1 MNDGCVLLDFD
12 EVSTDG
18 LFKVLLFEDSNSEHG
33 FRVIIVKTSYIKT
46 LKDEVFR
53 KGFINTSKFTKVY
66 TGTLP
71 KEAFEQ
77 YLDVKGIF
85 NKANKTEIYSTVC
98 LDGKVLISFDEAR
111 KVAKKRAARY
121 KKLINWRDDYHFD
134 IPKSKRGSIFGK
146 NDITAVRYKRMSFPD
161 IKIKYSPFYYVIDE
175 NSNRRRVDLSP
186 FDKK

>member
-1 MNDGCVLLDFD
+1 MAKTNSKKVVLADTLGRTVAEIVSDKTKEYLNDGCVLLDFD
-12 EVSTDG
+12 EASTDG
-18 LFKVLLFEDSNSEHG
+18 LFKVLF
-33 FRVIIVKTSYIKT
+33 FRVIIVETSYIKT

-121 KKLINWRDDYHFD
+121 KKLIN
-134 IPKSKRGSIFGK
+134 SI
-146 NDITAVRYKRMSFPD
+146 
-161 IKIKYSPFYYVIDE
+161 E
-175 NSNRRRVDLSP
+175 
-186 FDKK
+186 

>member
-1 MNDGCVLLDFD
+1 MAKTNSKKVMLADTLGRTVAEIVSDKTKEYLNDGCVLLDFD

-33 FRVIIVKTSYIKT
+33 FRVIIVETSYIKT

-85 NKANKTEIYSTVC
+85 NKANKTEIYSAVC

-121 KKLINWRDDYHFD
+121 KKLIN
-134 IPKSKRGSIFGK
+134 SI
-146 NDITAVRYKRMSFPD
+146 
-161 IKIKYSPFYYVIDE
+161 E
-175 NSNRRRVDLSP
+175 
-186 FDKK
+186 

>member
-1 MNDGCVLLDFD
+1 MAKTNSKKVMLADTLGRTVAEIVSDKTKEYLNDGCVLLDFD

-33 FRVIIVKTSYIKT
+33 FRVIIVETSYIKT

-111 KVAKKRAARY
+111 KFSCRNLSYIFKISSETSYVRIQFLSNIY
-121 KKLINWRDDYHFD
+121 FLIVSERL
-134 IPKSKRGSIFGK
+134 R
-146 NDITAVRYKRMSFPD
+146 
-161 IKIKYSPFYYVIDE
+161 
-175 NSNRRRVDLSP
+175 
-186 FDKK
+186 

>member
-1 MNDGCVLLDFD
+1 MAKTNSKKVMLADTLGRTVAEIVSDKTKEYLNDGCVLLDFD

-33 FRVIIVKTSYIKT
+33 FRVIIVETSYIKT

-111 KVAKKRAARY
+111 EVAKKRVARY
-121 KKLINWRDDYHFD
+121 EKLID
-134 IPKSKRGSIFGK
+134 SI
-146 NDITAVRYKRMSFPD
+146 
-161 IKIKYSPFYYVIDE
+161 E
-175 NSNRRRVDLSP
+175 
-186 FDKK
+186 